1 MSLQLHR
8 PDGKGG
14 LEVRSEAAPNY
25 RDTLRSPRWGAA
37 LKGGRLPELSNPEMN
52 PTSTGRAVAFWVV
65 LAVITLL
72 VIVVGYAG
80 IPAIGWDGFWALP
93 G

>member
-14 LEVRSEAAPNY
+14 LEVRTPVAEDHRA
-25 RDTLRSPRWGAA
+25 TLRSPRWGAA
-37 LKGGRLPELSNPEMN
+37 LKDGRLPELRNTEMS
-52 PTSTGRAVAFWVV
+52 PTSTARAVVFWMV
-65 LAVITLL
+65 LGLL
-72 VIVVGYAG
+72 TFAILLAGYLG
-80 IPAIGWDGFWALP
+80 PIWDLP

>member
-14 LEVRSEAAPNY
+14 LEVRTGTEENY
-25 RDTLRSPRWGAA
+25 RSTLRSSRWGAA
-37 LKGGRLPELSNPEMN
+37 LKGGELPELRNPEMN
-52 PTSTGRAVAFWVV
+52 PTSTARAVAFW
-65 LAVITLL
+65 LILGL
-72 VIVVGYAG
+72 VTFAIIVAGYSTG
-80 IPAIGWDGFWALP
+80 LWTFP